1 MVLGLKVHGDGLWLL
16 NNSDRESS
24 LIHYELATARVHHA
38 YKVTGTGHN
47 FNDLAIARDGEIY
60 LTDTA
65 AGAIWHLAT
74 GSTELMRLP
83 GQFPFANGITLS
95 PDSKLLFVST
105 FPDGLSVIDLKTGFS
120 GNLAHP
126 ADLCLAMIDGLYF
139 HKGALIAIQNAYMS
153 PRVVRLHL
161 TRDLRAIDRFEVLE
175 RRNPLFE
182 GVTTGVIAGS
192 GFFYMANIQDDKTDG
207 FTPITI
213 LKLKL

>member
-1 MVLGLKVHGDGLWLL
+1 
-16 NNSDRESS
+16 
-24 LIHYELATARVHHA
+24 
-38 YKVTGTGHN
+38 
-47 FNDLAIARDGEIY
+47 
-60 LTDTA
+60 
-65 AGAIWHLAT
+65 
-74 GSTELMRLP
+74 
-83 GQFPFANGITLS
+83 LS

-139 HKGALIAIQNAYMS
+139 HSGTLIAIQNAYMS
-153 PRVVRLHL
+153 PRVIRLHL
-161 TRDLRAIDRFEVLE
+161 ARDLRAIDRFEILE

-192 GFFYMANIQDDKTDG
+192 DFFYMANIQDEKTTG